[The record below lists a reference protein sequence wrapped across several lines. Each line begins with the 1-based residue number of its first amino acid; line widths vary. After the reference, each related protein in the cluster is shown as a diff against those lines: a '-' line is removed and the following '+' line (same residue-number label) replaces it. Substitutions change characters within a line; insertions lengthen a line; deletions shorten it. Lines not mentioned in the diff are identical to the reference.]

1 MPSPRRQ
8 RDFSNINNMGKK
20 KNLKKNK
27 GEPRPKNTTDAPM
40 DLDAYRKKEQDK
52 RLSQLMN
59 GTAEN
64 PSDIVFQDTDT
75 FQNGVQT
82 LRAIGVKNQ
91 QSAPA
96 SQAKLPIMRG
106 TDSAEVKSSRFR
118 LYNGN
123 ANRGRFDNALKK
135 ELNHT
140 KDALKKNKQQSSL
153 KATVEQQEKETVR
166 QKKQAAAERSAER
179 IAQKKQSDDEAVY
192 EEHLATPIVV
202 EKPSIPTVELPSITE
217 DIPQNRAEIE
227 QLPPTPLPEDET
239 ADMAEKGLEI
249 KPRPKSIESRQKP
262 VHSGKKRVKAGL
274 LRSLLSKIRSML
286 LRSKTRDSSLILV
299 EENPPLSPDKV
310 EKIRTSSQSE
320 AAVLVSVSEIKKEQ
334 DGAGSILQQPEEISD
349 ATTNQPLE
357 VEEKSEPEL
366 VDPLHHLRSQ
376 KPVFQGVI
384 RTLLRE
390 SENPVRQMEAILSER
405 NEEFNAADIKS
416 LIDYVATP
424 WALMYEINYQP
435 RLKIYEGFTRGEGT
449 HLSNHES
456 LLESIIQA
464 REVSFDRELLDIL
477 FKALANCVT
486 LGDAEVTEIIDDFA
500 DAYPKNHHIVVL
512 SHILGRTSEILGDWP
527 THPSVGNYED
537 ECVDRMHYM
546 KMKFSQEAILLASEV
561 FSAFALEYPGKI
573 KSQFSLRKHKYAAK
587 FELKVE
593 RWVKQHLPEQE
604 FITQTELKRF
614 KEKEF
619 GIHTFRGQNRKKPLQ
634 NTPDILFAAP
644 VSLEGHETKVLWID
658 AKLAMYD
665 PAFTEEKRMKKL
677 FGQME
682 KYVKEYGPGLMV
694 WGKPFSEEWNE
705 HTQPAVVHTTMEA
718 MG

>member
-1 MPSPRRQ
+1 
-8 RDFSNINNMGKK
+8 K
-20 KNLKKNK
+20 
-27 GEPRPKNTTDAPM
+27 T
-40 DLDAYRKKEQDK
+40 
-52 RLSQLMN
+52 
-59 GTAEN
+59 
-64 PSDIVFQDTDT
+64 
-75 FQNGVQT
+75 
-82 LRAIGVKNQ
+82 
-91 QSAPA
+91 
-96 SQAKLPIMRG
+96 
-106 TDSAEVKSSRFR
+106 
-118 LYNGN
+118 
-123 ANRGRFDNALKK
+123 
-135 ELNHT
+135 
-140 KDALKKNKQQSSL
+140 
-153 KATVEQQEKETVR
+153 
-166 QKKQAAAERSAER
+166 
-179 IAQKKQSDDEAVY
+179 
-192 EEHLATPIVV
+192 
-202 EKPSIPTVELPSITE
+202 
-217 DIPQNRAEIE
+217 
-227 QLPPTPLPEDET
+227 
-239 ADMAEKGLEI
+239 
-249 KPRPKSIESRQKP
+249 RPKSIESRQKP

-310 EKIRTSSQSE
+310 EKMRTSSQSE

-604 FITQTELKRF
+604 FIT
-614 KEKEF
+614 
-619 GIHTFRGQNRKKPLQ
+619 
-634 NTPDILFAAP
+634 
-644 VSLEGHETKVLWID
+644 
-658 AKLAMYD
+658 
-665 PAFTEEKRMKKL
+665 
-677 FGQME
+677 
-682 KYVKEYGPGLMV
+682 
-694 WGKPFSEEWNE
+694 
-705 HTQPAVVHTTMEA
+705 
-718 MG
+718 